1 MILAKETMQAV
12 SEAEKN
18 AHQTILHAKEESDR
32 LLAEAKEQ
40 GKKLIADAKKEAAKK
55 VEVLCGVARADA
67 AKQKARSAQET
78 AEEQARLKQ
87 AADAALPQ
95 AAEEIKKIVL
105 GQNERR

>member
-12 SEAEKN
+12 SEAEKS
-18 AHQTILHAKEESDR
+18 AHQMVLHAREESDR
-32 LLAEAKEQ
+32 LLAEAQ
-40 GKKLIADAKKEAAKK
+40 AQSKKLIADAKKEAAKK

-67 AKQKARSAQET
+67 AKQQARFAQET

-87 AADAALPQ
+87 AAETALPQ
-95 AAEEIKKIVL
+95 AAAEIKKIVL

>member
-12 SEAEKN
+12 SEAEKS
-18 AHQTILHAKEESDR
+18 AHQTILHAREESER
-32 LLAEAKEQ
+32 LLAEAEAQ
-40 GKKLIADAKKEAAKK
+40 SKKLIADAKKEAAKK

-67 AKQKARSAQET
+67 EKQKKLFAQET
-78 AEEQARLKQ
+78 AEEQARLRQ
-87 AADAALPQ
+87 AAEAALPR